1 MSLKPLHLL
10 PPKPGTCQ
18 ECAVDHTPDFP
29 HNLDSLYYQYFFYD
43 KHGRWPTWMDALEH
57 CDKKIKAR
65 WIEELTKR
73 GVDLEN

>member
-1 MSLKPLHLL
+1 M
-10 PPKPGTCQ
+10 
-18 ECAVDHTPDFP
+18 AFP
-29 HNLDSLYYQYFFYD
+29 HNEDSLYYQYFFYD